1 MVRPCGEAEACPAVA
16 VVHSKRSN
24 AAVIQLSGSSNE
36 VGASMASCQPM
47 QKQRRRIAFPPTGR
61 AIVMQDDLVAVVQL
75 DLMVGLRRPRPW
87 GSMQI
92 VRRQR
97 LRMAAL
103 Q

>member
-1 MVRPCGEAEACPAVA
+1 
-16 VVHSKRSN
+16 
-24 AAVIQLSGSSNE
+24 
-36 VGASMASCQPM
+36 M